1 MKCKKTIRGGGGG
14 KKEEEDDDDDNDR
27 ERGRRRE
34 ALAKTKQTKRERERG
49 ATGDISYLPPG
60 VDFWAAPNIF
70 LIKSI
75 AVTRG

>member
-14 KKEEEDDDDDNDR
+14 KKEEEDDDDDDNDR
-27 ERGRRRE
+27 ERGRRRV
-34 ALAKTKQTKRERERG
+34 ALAKTKQTKREELP
-49 ATGDISYLPPG
+49 GDISYLPPG

>member
-1 MKCKKTIRGGGGG
+1 MQKDCKGRREVG
-14 KKEEEDDDDDNDR
+14 KKEEDDDDDDDNDR
-27 ERGRRRE
+27 ERGRRE
-34 ALAKTKQTKRERERG
+34 ALAKTKQTKRERSYRG
-49 ATGDISYLPPG
+49 YKLPLPG